1 MNKKI
6 VLIIT
11 LIILSVSFLFGKA
24 YGVLSG
30 KITDSDGKPIPSAN
44 VHIEGT
50 ELSNKADKDGS
61 YIIRKIPK
69 GKYTIICSA
78 IGYKSKKIVKV
89 IIKKNKISILNISLS
104 KVGIEK
110 ESLDEFEYEQK
121 FIQKKSS
128 GKKLK
133 AKDIEDISVDEIEE
147 IIKVQAGATV
157 STETEEDMYD
167 EEVEDMPVIP
177 PAKRTMTKRI
187 EDIEIIE
194 SIEKTTLEPDEEI
207 ESPEISS
214 PRIEEPK
221 ETKPVKRKIEH
232 PGLKAG
238 FVDDNK
244 QYNYFLGFLDE
255 YKRRVE
261 HHPIDVQE
269 RIILKVVDHIDKPLP
284 NAKVQVFAENELLEE
299 GLSYADGS
307 YLFFPSMYFK
317 KLTQFDAVI
326 TYQQTENNFAI
337 NRTGKRH
344 LDLKFEDL
352 HKFNPQNIPL
362 DILFIFDTTGSMK
375 EEIKQL
381 KETIE
386 LINLNLA
393 SISPKPDIRFGMV
406 LYKDKKD
413 TYITRKIPFTDN
425 LENFQTELNKVNAAG
440 GGDNP
445 EDLQSALKVSMTEMD
460 WREDGIKLGFI
471 ITDAPPHLDYEQT
484 YTYKDAVD
492 EAKQNGIKIFSIG
505 TGGLDIKGE
514 YILRQISQYTYA
526 NYVFLT
532 YGEKGDSE
540 GGAPGS
546 VSHHV
551 GANYETDK
559 LEAIIIQLVKK
570 ELNFYLDKPIAEDEY
585 ISAVKI
591 EHEDKSETL
600 DKLFSLAISQLV
612 DYSSISIPNGVPAVI
627 SPILQVNSSQ
637 TELAEYF
644 TTNLM
649 YAFSMN
655 ETFRAI
661 ERDDIPLILDEL
673 KLQLDNLFNLDEAA
687 RLGEFIGVKMMILG
701 KLYTKE
707 DNFELFLK
715 LLNVETAEVLSVT
728 KTVIDK
734 ELGI

>member
-30 KITDSDGKPIPSAN
+30 KITDEEGKPVSFVNILLEDTEIGTQSKKNGTYLIINIPPGKYDVIYSQMGYQKTKVTGIIINKSETVVQN
-44 VHIEGT
+44 VVLQKSTVKTEGFKVIKRK
-50 ELSNKADKDGS
+50 SNKENN
-61 YIIRKIPK
+61 
-69 GKYTIICSA
+69 
-78 IGYKSKKIVKV
+78 KV
-89 IIKKNKISILNISLS
+89 TSEE
-104 KVGIEK
+104 VEDMTV
-110 ESLDEFEYEQK
+110 EE
-121 FIQKKSS
+121 
-128 GKKLK
+128 
-133 AKDIEDISVDEIEE
+133 IEDIIS
-147 IIKVQAGATV
+147 VQAGATIKDD
-157 STETEEDMYD
+157 SKKKEKPLESKD
-167 EEVEDMPVIP
+167 EE
-177 PAKRTMTKRI
+177 
-187 EDIEIIE
+187 IEIIE

-207 ESPEISS
+207 ESPAEPS
-214 PRIEEPK
+214 PGTETPEV
-221 ETKPVKRKIEH
+221 TKPVKRKIEH

-255 YKRRVE
+255 YDKRAV

-284 NAKVQVFAENELLEE
+284 NAKVQVFAENKLLEE
-299 GLSYADGS
+299 GLTYADGS
-307 YLFFPSMYFK
+307 YLFFPSMYQK
-317 KLTQFDAVI
+317 KLTQFDAVV
-326 TYQQTENNFAI
+326 TYDQTEQNFAI
-337 NRTGKRH
+337 DRTGKRH
-344 LDLKFEDL
+344 LDLKFEDV
-352 HKFNPQNIPL
+352 HKLSPQSIPL

-393 SISPKPDIRFGMV
+393 SITPKPDIRFGMV
-406 LYKDKKD
+406 LYKDKRD
-413 TYITRKIPFTDN
+413 TYITQEIPFTKD
-425 LENFQTELNKVNAAG
+425 LDHFQTELNKVMASG

-445 EDLQSALKVSMTEMD
+445 EDLQSALKVSMTEME
-460 WREDGIKLGFI
+460 WRKDGIKLGFI
-471 ITDAPPHLDYEQT
+471 ITDAPPHLDYEQD
-484 YTYKDAVD
+484 YTYEDAVYD
-492 EAKQNGIKIFSIG
+492 AKQNGIKIFSIG
-505 TGGLDIKGE
+505 TGGLDINGE

-540 GGAPGS
+540 GGRPGS

-570 ELNFYLDKPIAEDEY
+570 ELNFYLDKPIIEDEY
-585 ISAVKI
+585 ISAIKI
-591 EHEDKSETL
+591 ENEDKSETL
-600 DKLFSLAISQLV
+600 DKLFALAISQLV
-612 DYSSISIPNGVPAVI
+612 DYSSISLPNGVPAVI
-627 SPILQVNSSQ
+627 SPILQADSHQNEL
-637 TELAEYF
+637 TEYL

-661 ERDDIPLILDEL
+661 ERDDIPIVLDEL
-673 KLQLDNLFNLDEAA
+673 KLQLDNLFDLEEAA
-687 RLGEFIGVKMMILG
+687 RLGEFIGARMMILG

-707 DNFELFLK
+707 DSFELFLK
-715 LLNVETAEVLSVT
+715 LLNVETAEVLSIT

>member
-1 MNKKI
+1 MNKRI

-11 LIILSVSFLFGKA
+11 LTILSVSFLFGKA
-24 YGVLSG
+24 FGVLSG

-44 VHIEGT
+44 VIIEGT
-50 ELSNKADKDGS
+50 KFGNQANEDGS

-69 GKYTIICSA
+69 GEYTVICTA
-78 IGYKSKKIVKV
+78 IGFRSKNVTKVKIR
-89 IIKKNKISILNISLS
+89 KNEVTILNISLS
-104 KVGIEK
+104 KSGVSKQSFETTEYK
-110 ESLDEFEYEQK
+110 EK
-121 FIQKKSS
+121 FIAKKSS

-133 AKDIEDISVDEIEE
+133 AKDIEDISVDDIEE
-147 IIKVQAGATV
+147 IIAVQAGATV
-157 STETEEDMYD
+157 TD
-167 EEVEDMPVIP
+167 EIKSKEKSLKDAGESESI
-177 PAKRTMTKRI
+177 I
-187 EDIEIIE
+187 EDDVEEIEIIE

-207 ESPEISS
+207 ESPDISS
-214 PRIEEPK
+214 PSIEEPK
-221 ETKPVKRKIEH
+221 VTKPIQRKIEH

-255 YKRRVE
+255 YRKRVGN
-261 HHPIDVQE
+261 HQIDVQE
-269 RIILKVVDHIDKPLP
+269 RIMLKVVDHIDKPLP
-284 NAKVQVFAENELLEE
+284 NAKVQIFAGNELLEE
-299 GLSYADGS
+299 GLTYADGS
-307 YLFFPSMYFK
+307 YLFFPSLYQK
-317 KLTQFDAVI
+317 KLTQFDAVV
-326 TYQQTENNFAI
+326 TYDQTEKNFAI
-337 NRTGKRH
+337 DRTGKRH
-344 LDLKFEDL
+344 LDLKFEEI
-352 HKFNPQNIPL
+352 HKYNPRNIPL

-413 TYITRKIPFTDN
+413 TYITRKIPFSDN
-425 LENFQTELNKVNAAG
+425 QEIFQTELNKVTASG

-484 YTYKDAVD
+484 YTYEDAVN

-505 TGGLDIKGE
+505 TGGLDINGE

-540 GGAPGS
+540 GGKPGS

-570 ELNFYLDKPIAEDEY
+570 ELNFYLDKPLDEDEY

-591 EHEDKSETL
+591 ENEDKSETL
-600 DKLFSLAISQLV
+600 DKLFALAISQLV

-637 TELAEYF
+637 NEIAEYF
-644 TTNLM
+644 TTNLI

-707 DNFELFLK
+707 NNFELFLK